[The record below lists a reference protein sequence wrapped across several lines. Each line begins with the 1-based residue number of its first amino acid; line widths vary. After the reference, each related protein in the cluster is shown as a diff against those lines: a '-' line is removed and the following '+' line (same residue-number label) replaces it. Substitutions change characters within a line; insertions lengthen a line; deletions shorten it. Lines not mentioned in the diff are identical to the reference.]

1 MQKRTNIGMQDFTSI
16 LFEGLIL
23 IISAIWVM
31 LPAYLPNSI
40 AATVG
45 GGAPIDGGRNWRD
58 GRRILGDGKTIRG
71 FIGGVTGGA
80 VIGLCQVALAGT
92 GVISLLPAH
101 TLLSVI
107 LLATGSLL
115 GDMVKSF
122 FKRRQGIERGGEWI
136 LVDQYDFLAGA
147 LLLTLIFN
155 SGWVFQTITVPL
167 LIVIIIITPVLHR
180 TVNII
185 GYKIGV
191 KKVPW

>member
-40 AATVG
+40 AAAVG
-45 GGAPIDGGRNWRD
+45 GGSPIDRGRNWRD
-58 GRRILGDGKTIRG
+58 GRRILGDGKTSRG
-71 FIGGVTGGA
+71 FFGGVAGGIG
-80 VIGLCQVALAGT
+80 VGLCQVALVGT
-92 GVISLLPAH
+92 GIFSLLPAH
-101 TLLSVI
+101 TVLSVI

-147 LLLTLIFN
+147 LLLTLIFDPL
-155 SGWVFQTITVPL
+155 WLLQTITVPL

>member
-40 AATVG
+40 AAAVG
-45 GGAPIDGGRNWRD
+45 GGAPIDGGRYWRD

-71 FIGGVTGGA
+71 FIGGVAGGA
-80 VIGLCQVALAGT
+80 GVGLCQVALAGT
-92 GVISLLPAH
+92 GVFSLLPAH
-101 TLLSVI
+101 TIISVL

-147 LLLTLIFN
+147 LLLTLIGN
-155 SGWVFQTITVPL
+155 PGWLLQTITIPL